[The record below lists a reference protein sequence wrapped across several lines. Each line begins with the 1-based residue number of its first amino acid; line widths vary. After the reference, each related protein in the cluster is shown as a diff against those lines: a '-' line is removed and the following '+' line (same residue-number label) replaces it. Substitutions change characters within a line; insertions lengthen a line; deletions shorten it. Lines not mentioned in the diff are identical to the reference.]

1 MPVRAAATAVQAL
14 RPTRRRFA
22 AVLSRQLP
30 IREIAVL
37 RARRHPPVLARLTF
51 RNGVISRAVRLPAVH
66 PFGSFGDAVRPCLR
80 SEFGE
85 IAVSEQMFIEDLA
98 PGVSRSLEHAVTEE
112 DIEAFGKLSGDR
124 NPVHFDDDYARG
136 TRFGGRIAH
145 GMLTAAFV
153 STLIGMQ
160 LPGKGAVYLEQTLRF
175 LAPVRPGDRLV
186 VSCTVR
192 ELDIKRRRARLDCLC
207 RVGETDVLQG
217 EATILVASRGG

>member
-1 MPVRAAATAVQAL
+1 
-14 RPTRRRFA
+14 
-22 AVLSRQLP
+22 
-30 IREIAVL
+30 
-37 RARRHPPVLARLTF
+37 
-51 RNGVISRAVRLPAVH
+51 
-66 PFGSFGDAVRPCLR
+66 
-80 SEFGE
+80 
-85 IAVSEQMFIEDLA
+85 MFIEDLA

-192 ELDIKRRRARLDCLC
+192 ELDLKRRRARLDCLC